1 MLKDNFELLKKLNL
15 NLANLIREKER
26 VNVETQVVQAKNG
39 LQTLQVLKT
48 DRPFFLHS
56 KYDPIVEAERI
67 IDQITDI
74 EEYNHIFF
82 YGLGMG
88 YHVEELLKRYPNK
101 KFTLFEPNE
110 EVFYQYIRNKD
121 LKKLPLNQMA
131 FFKVGLTVESEIKE
145 FLKEFFNYVQ
155 EKTLL
160 VTLPSYER
168 FLSEQYKNFLQEF
181 KQLIGDKRQGML
193 VNYSFQKRWTLN
205 SWLNLPVTLKS
216 PNILQDVDS
225 AVFKDKPAI
234 IVAAG
239 PSLNEELENLRSIKE
254 KGLAYIF
261 SVGSSINTLVEN
273 NIFPDAM
280 CTYDP
285 SVINQKVFE
294 KLSKKK
300 IYSIPMI
307 YGTSVGFETLK
318 NYPGPKFHMVT
329 SQDTISNYYIKRKDQ
344 QDIDKVQDAPSIAVV
359 TLELLYK
366 LGCNPIIMVGQN
378 LAYKDKLVYSK
389 DMGYQHATSEISED
403 ELKQAI
409 PVKSV
414 EGKDILTND
423 SFNRMRTQIEYYLK
437 EFIHSKDVINTTKGG
452 AFIEGTTYKELL
464 SFINEDLFSTSPIS
478 REGFSIRENKYD
490 LQYLKEKQQVMISNF
505 EELIESL
512 RKIKKLFIK
521 MDQLIIERKIVKLE
535 KMFGKFDIEMKQF
548 VKNEFYLTFLQP
560 MSRVE
565 FDLLTKDI
573 NSLKFDSDIIY
584 KARKTLK
591 SFKRFLNSCEFDIKN
606 FEPIFK
612 EVNKDIEKIINES
625 QIEV

>member
-1 MLKDNFELLKKLNL
+1 MLKDNIELLKKLNP
-15 NLANLIREKER
+15 NLANLIKEKEW

-39 LQTLQVLKT
+39 VQTLQVLKT

-67 IDQITDI
+67 IDQLKDI
-74 EEYNHIFF
+74 EEYDHIFF
-82 YGLGMG
+82 YGLGMS
-88 YHVEELLKRYPNK
+88 YHVEELLMRYPNK
-101 KFTLFEPNE
+101 KFSLFEPKE
-110 EVFYQYIRNKD
+110 EVFYQYLRNRD
-121 LKKLPLNQMA
+121 LRKLPINQLA
-131 FFKVGLTVESEIKE
+131 FLKVGLTAESEIKE
-145 FLKEFFNYVQ
+145 FLNEFFNYVQ

-168 FLSEQYKNFLQEF
+168 FLSEQYKTFLQEF

-205 SWLNLPVTLKS
+205 SWLNLPEILKS

-273 NIFPDAM
+273 NVFPDAM

-329 SQDTISNYYIKRKDQ
+329 SQDTISNFYIKRKDQ

-389 DMGYQHATSEISED
+389 DMGYQHAASEISEE
-403 ELKQAI
+403 ELKRAI
-409 PVKSV
+409 LVKSV

-437 EFIHSKDVINTTKGG
+437 EFIHSRDVINTTKGG
-452 AFIEGTTYKELL
+452 AFIDGTTYKELSLLISECL
-464 SFINEDLFSTSPIS
+464 SSSSLIN
-478 REGFSIRENKYD
+478 REGLLNRENKYD
-490 LQYLKEKQQVMISNF
+490 LQYLKEKQLAMISNF

-535 KMFGKFDIEMKQF
+535 KMFSKFDIEMKQF
-548 VKNEFYLTFLQP
+548 VKNDFYLTFLQP

-584 KARKTLK
+584 KAKKTLK

-612 EVNKDIEKIINES
+612 EVNKDIEKIIIES